1 MEENQKKQKSNGKT
15 LFTVAL
21 SLFVAIAAIVSLVG
35 VGFNQVSYA
44 APNDESGTS
53 SGLESFIFKEEK
65 RTDTPNVAMMIK
77 FANDD
82 DFFMVPVY
90 YREENGVR
98 KPVFCVEHD
107 IQPGVDQTYNKI
119 NGVPGNLTDKT
130 LKGVLYILRQSKVAF
145 GDTASGISKVN
156 DELVESAATQA
167 AIWAYLYDA
176 MGGNY
181 PHSLKMEDDPD
192 TVVPASKRSVI
203 DTFQTYTLVRSASD
217 PEIAAGD
224 MANNIKKVVEAAKNY
239 NGVNNTITLKKEN
252 SNITK
257 TSDNKFYQSSKFT
270 VTASE
275 HIKGYTVSLSGVS
288 GAIAVN
294 EKGEVKTE
302 FSPEEVFYVRVPVD
316 KVTDKKQTIDV
327 KVTGTF
333 DGTLAGSYYGITGKQ
348 KVVTVTEVDTTEDAF
363 EHLDVVKAP
372 DTAMSSVQTIY
383 FIGLVV
389 LLCGIGIIYA
399 NAKPVEEK

>member
-44 APNDESGTS
+44 APNDEGGTS
-53 SGLESFIFKEEK
+53 GGLGSFTFGNKNGNDGSPYFVLLTDGISTFK
-65 RTDTPNVAMMIK
+65 
-77 FANDD
+77 
-82 DFFMVPVY
+82 VPIY
-90 YREENGVR
+90 YRVEDN
-98 KPVFCVEHD
+98 KPVFCVQHD
-107 IQPGVDQTYNKI
+107 IEPGYGGTYNKL
-119 NGVPGNLTDKT
+119 NNNETD
-130 LKGVLYILRQSKVAF
+130 LSEEEMQGVLYILNKSKSV
-145 GDTASGISKVN
+145 DASAEGISGKTGDIENV
-156 DELVESAATQA
+156 ATQV
-167 AIWAYLYDA
+167 AIWAYLYDKT
-176 MGGNY
+176 GGRN
-181 PHSLKMEDDPD
+181 PNSLVLESGAGGADICNSGSQCRDVIRNFGAYDDTNLPGTIENVPGLNKKID
-192 TVVPASKRSVI
+192 DVVKEALAY
-203 DTFQTYTLVRSASD
+203 D
-217 PEIAAGD
+217 
-224 MANNIKKVVEAAKNY
+224 KVK
-239 NGVNNTITLKKEN
+239 NTISVKKEN

-257 TSDNKFYQSSKFT
+257 TSDNKFYQSSKLT
-270 VTASE
+270 VTATE
-275 HIKGYTVSLSGVS
+275 HITKYNVEVSGIT

-302 FSPEEVFYVRVPVD
+302 FSPGEVFYVRVPVD
-316 KVTDKKQTIDV
+316 KVTDKKQTINI

-333 DGTLAGSYYGITGKQ
+333 DGKLIGTYFGISGKQ
-348 KVVTVTEVDTTEDAF
+348 TVVTVTETTTTEDASESIDF
-363 EHLDVVKAP
+363 VKAP